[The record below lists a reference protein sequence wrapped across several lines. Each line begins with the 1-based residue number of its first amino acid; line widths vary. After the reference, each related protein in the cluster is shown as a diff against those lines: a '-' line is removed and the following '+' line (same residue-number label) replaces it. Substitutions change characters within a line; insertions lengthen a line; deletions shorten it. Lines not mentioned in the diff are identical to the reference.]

1 MTSVFPT
8 VLTLAERRRA
18 ITGKVTSVFFV
29 GASLGGM
36 TLPWLIGQLF
46 TAIGPQ
52 TTMLAIL
59 IDLVLA
65 LLMLTALLRYA
76 PTSETG

>member
-36 TLPWLIGQLF
+36 TLPWLIAQLF

-65 LLMLTALLRYA
+65 LLMVTALLRYA
-76 PTSETG
+76 PTRETG